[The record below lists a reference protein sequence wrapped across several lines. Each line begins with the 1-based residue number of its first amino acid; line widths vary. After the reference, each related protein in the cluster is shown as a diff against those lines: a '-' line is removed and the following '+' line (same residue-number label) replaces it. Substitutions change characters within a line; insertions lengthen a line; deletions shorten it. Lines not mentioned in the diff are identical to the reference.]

1 MGRGIFTSFIEAA
14 MREAVVER
22 LEEGTFFARI
32 PSCAGV
38 WAEGANEEECL
49 AILQEV
55 LEEWLLFKLRDGD
68 KDIPLLGGVDLNHEW
83 VMEHYEAGQQAGIN
97 QAP

>member
-1 MGRGIFTSFIEAA
+1 

-22 LEEGTFFARI
+22 LEDGTFFAKI

-38 WAEGANEEECL
+38 WADGVNEEECL
-49 AILQEV
+49 AVLQEV

-83 VMEHYEAGQQAGIN
+83 VVEHYEAGQQAGIN